1 MEQSGVQEILKALQL
16 YSKTM
21 NQKLDDMKH
30 DLENRM
36 DERFEQ
42 VDHRFEQIDHRFE
55 QIDHRFDRVE
65 KKIDGLRVDMAETQ
79 ETVDYLSSKNV
90 QHERK
95 LREIRER

>member
-42 VDHRFEQIDHRFE
+42 VDH
-55 QIDHRFDRVE
+55 V
-65 KKIDGLRVDMAETQ
+65 
-79 ETVDYLSSKNV
+79 
-90 QHERK
+90 
-95 LREIRER
+95 